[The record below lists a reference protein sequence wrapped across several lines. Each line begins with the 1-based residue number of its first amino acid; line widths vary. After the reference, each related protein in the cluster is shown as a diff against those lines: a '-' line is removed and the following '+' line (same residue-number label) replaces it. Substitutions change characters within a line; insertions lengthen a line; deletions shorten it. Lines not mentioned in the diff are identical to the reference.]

1 MAFAIGYTSPI
12 SLLVD
17 RVTGIQSSSDT
28 LPQAV
33 GIASSGRSLFS
44 PAIEL
49 LDNLALDK
57 VNIINYYK
65 QEIVSA
71 GMAATN
77 SCLLSMW
84 PSDPLDPEY
93 TGVPNDATLKSAV
106 DSLFGDIIV
115 GSAKTASGTVVGL
128 TTQGIVGFGSV
139 REDLLRAY
147 YYPKIENEQ
156 YNTDNPFQNQNWI
169 TITTGNLGIGASV
182 NVWVNP
188 ENGTLIG
195 TVYSLITTGSP
206 CDAVTASIGSSISTM
221 VTIREESLG
230 LTTSNTILKNQ
241 KTSYDLQIWSYNRT
255 IQTNTETI
263 AGLTTA
269 ISILQQYEGQY

>member
-12 SLLVD
+12 TLLSD
-17 RVTGIQSSSDT
+17 RVSGIQSSTDT

-33 GIASSGRSLFS
+33 GIASSARSLFT
-44 PAIEL
+44 PAIQL
-49 LDNLALDK
+49 LDNLALNK
-57 VNIINYYK
+57 VDIVNFYK
-65 QEIVSA
+65 EEIVAA
-71 GMAATN
+71 GIAATL
-77 SCLLSMW
+77 SCLMSQW
-84 PSDPLDPEY
+84 PSDPLDSDY
-93 TGVPNDATLKSAV
+93 TGIPDDATLKSAV

-128 TTQGIVGFGSV
+128 TTQGVVGFGSV
-139 REDLLRAY
+139 RQDLLRSY

-156 YNTDNPFQNQNWI
+156 YDTENPFQNQNWI
-169 TITTGNLGIGASV
+169 TITSGNLGIGASV

-188 ENGTLIG
+188 ENGALIG

-206 CDAVTASIGSSISTM
+206 CDTATASIGSSISTLE
-221 VTIREESLG
+221 TIREEALG
-230 LTTSNTILKNQ
+230 LTTSNTILKEQ

-255 IQTNTETI
+255 IQTNSETI
-263 AGLTTA
+263 SGLSSA